1 MSDEIEITLAPVAK
15 RPKRSEV
22 FQEIWRQMTAGVG
35 LWGTM
40 RPAIA
45 ALLALVPFLY
55 LGQHFNHRHR
65 KAGDWTLLQI
75 PLALTGI
82 LFIVLWVWSI
92 VDAWTDSTQQ
102 VAQVHNNRI

>member
-1 MSDEIEITLAPVAK
+1 VSEEIEVILAPVAEK
-15 RPKRSEV
+15 PKRSEI
-22 FQEIWRQMTAGVG
+22 FKEIWRQMTAGVG

-45 ALLALVPFLY
+45 ALLALIPFLF

-82 LFIVLWVWSI
+82 LFVVLWIWSV
-92 VDAWTDSTQQ
+92 VDAWTDSTQI
-102 VAQVHNNRI
+102 VAKGHNSRI